1 MTSVER
7 IVEYMNLDSEAP
19 AETDTKPKDD
29 WPPRGQIEFDS
40 MSFTYHKG
48 LPDVL
53 HHISCT
59 IKPTEKIGVVGRT
72 GAGKSS
78 LLSTLFRLAEPR
90 GRIEI
95 DGINIRELGLR
106 DLRCKLSIIPQEPVL
121 FSGPMRRNLDP
132 LGEREDAELW
142 NVLEEVQLKQ
152 AVEELPNKLDQ
163 ELAESGSNFSVGQR
177 QLVCLAR
184 AILRHS
190 RILVIDEATANVDQR
205 TDSLIQATIREK
217 FKKCTVLTIAHR
229 LHTIMDSDRVM
240 VLDAGRLKEF
250 DAPYVLLKNPRSLFA
265 LLVEQTGPAEA
276 RRLYEIARDK
286 YHEQRAA
293 IPETMAEDNNT
304 APQQVPEISVKPETE
319 ADDNDSAPLLQ
330 PKTPAKQVDNHS
342 PSSQKPKIPE
352 KEDNCHSPPEQ
363 KPENLEKDSPSR
375 QQPETED
382 NGDSA
387 PLLQQQIDV
396 EIKPDKQN
404 DSTTSDKEGTSA

>member
-1 MTSVER
+1 M
-7 IVEYMNLDSEAP
+7 
-19 AETDTKPKDD
+19 
-29 WPPRGQIEFDS
+29 
-40 MSFTYHKG
+40 
-48 LPDVL
+48 
-53 HHISCT
+53 
-59 IKPTEKIGVVGRT
+59 
-72 GAGKSS
+72 
-78 LLSTLFRLAEPR
+78 
-90 GRIEI
+90 
-95 DGINIRELGLR
+95 
-106 DLRCKLSIIPQEPVL
+106 
-121 FSGPMRRNLDP
+121 
-132 LGEREDAELW
+132 
-142 NVLEEVQLKQ
+142 
-152 AVEELPNKLDQ
+152 
-163 ELAESGSNFSVGQR
+163 
-177 QLVCLAR
+177 
-184 AILRHS
+184 
-190 RILVIDEATANVDQR
+190 
-205 TDSLIQATIREK
+205 
-217 FKKCTVLTIAHR
+217 
-229 LHTIMDSDRVM
+229 
-240 VLDAGRLKEF
+240 LDAGRLKEF
-250 DAPYVLLKNPRSLFA
+250 DAPYVLLKNPRSLFV